1 MTNFAPMVQKFEEKD
16 AIGRLFGIKTE
27 ILEQGKSR
35 TTMQVDERM
44 VNGQNIT
51 HGAAIFA
58 LVDIALAAAAN
69 SHNRVSLALNVS
81 INYLKPSFLGE
92 IITANATED
101 KLNKTT
107 GSYRIVVE
115 NQKGEVLAI
124 AQGLVYRK
132 DILFIE
138 PKE

>member
-1 MTNFAPMVQKFEEKD
+1 MNNFTSMVRKFEEKD
-16 AIGRLFGIKTE
+16 AIGRLFGIKPE
-27 ILEQGKSR
+27 ILGPGKAK

-69 SHNRVSLALNVS
+69 SHNQVSLALNVS

-92 IITANATED
+92 TITAKATED

-115 NQKGEVLAI
+115 NQKGDVLAT

-132 DILFIE
+132 DMPFIE
-138 PKE
+138 PEE